1 MFRFW
6 AGPDRPAEVSSPWWI
21 GFTALIYPPRC
32 SFCRSPVGVQ
42 RRAFLCPDCE
52 RELRW
57 IGAPQCPGCGLP
69 YPAGGSS
76 HLCEDCLRRPPFYD
90 QARAVVV
97 YQGQVTGA
105 IHRFKYRKEYLLTEV
120 LGWLGNR
127 LKWEKPDFD
136 YLIPVPLHPKRLRE
150 RGFNQALLLSK
161 ALEDIPPGKI
171 KPRLLKR
178 IRHTPP
184 QVRLNPD
191 ERRQNVRGAFE
202 LKDPDGV
209 RGKNIL
215 LVDDVFTTGAT
226 VNECARVLK
235 KAGAGQVSVVTLA
248 RVVAP

>member
-1 MFRFW
+1 MLRFW
-6 AGPDRPAEVSSPWWI
+6 AGPDRTPKVTPPWWL

-32 SFCRSPVGVQ
+32 SFCRSPLADQG
-42 RRAFLCPDCE
+42 RAVLCPDCE

-57 IGAPQCPGCGLP
+57 IVDPQCPCCGLP
-69 YPAGGSS
+69 YPPGGSS
-76 HLCEDCLRRPPFYD
+76 HLCGDCLLRPPFYD

-105 IHRFKYRKEYLLTEV
+105 IQRFKYRKEYLLSGA

-127 LKWEKPDFD
+127 LKGEKPDFD
-136 YLIPVPLHPKRLRE
+136 TLIPVPLHPKRLRE
-150 RGFNQALLLSK
+150 RGFNQALLLSRT
-161 ALEDIPPGKI
+161 LEDIPSKKI

-184 QVRLNPD
+184 QVRLDPD

-202 LKDPDGV
+202 IDTPGVV
-209 RGKNIL
+209 RGKDIL

-235 KAGAGQVSVVTLA
+235 KAGAGRVSVYTLA